1 VLEQMVADAPD
12 LAGVLT
18 AALALAHAEA
28 DGLEEASQ
36 LLEDFAAAG
45 FDLPFDPVWLLTM
58 AEWADVAIVC
68 RHREC
73 AGPLLDRLVPWESQ
87 SCLAPV
93 AYEGLV
99 SLYLG
104 GLATVLGRYDEADAY
119 FAQSSAYS
127 SRVGAKFVAARTD
140 HLWGAMFAER
150 QAPGDIEKARFHLTT
165 AHSVA
170 ADNGYGAI
178 ERRAADALQLLD
190 D

>member
-1 VLEQMVADAPD
+1 MG
-12 LAGVLT
+12 LAVVP
-18 AALALAHAEA
+18 
-28 DGLEEASQ
+28 SPRRV
-36 LLEDFAAAG
+36 FS
-45 FDLPFDPVWLLTM
+45 
-58 AEWADVAIVC
+58 
-68 RHREC
+68 
-73 AGPLLDRLVPWESQ
+73 GP
-87 SCLAPV
+87 
-93 AYEGLV
+93 V

-140 HLWGAMFAER
+140 HLWGTMFAER
-150 QAPGDIEKARFHLTT
+150 QAPGDIVKARDHLTK

-170 ADNGYGAI
+170 AANGYGTI